1 MLNTQKR
8 ARKIIINECLTNNLD
23 MEHIEIGC
31 THAEYLVGQEVSF
44 GVAIHAGIEVAHQ
57 DKLNMDARKRKA
69 SMLRHLELIKN
80 IKF

>member
-8 ARKIIINECLTNNLD
+8 ARAIITSECLSNNLD

-44 GVAIHAGIEVAHQ
+44 GVAIHAGIEVAQQ
-57 DKLNMDARKRKA
+57 DKLIIDARNRKA
-69 SMLRHLELIKN
+69 SVLRHLELINN